1 MKTVLLTTLA
11 FLVVFSST
19 VYGQERQPREI
30 TQQTDKV
37 VRIGTDLVQTDVMV
51 FDRQGH
57 FVDNL
62 KREQFELRVDGN
74 SQQISF
80 FDIVA
85 AGSPEE
91 ESKLAAAHGET
102 KKPVSNR
109 VALRPEDIGRTLF
122 FFVDDLH
129 LSADS
134 VMTTRKLLLHWID
147 EEMGIKDRVG
157 IIAAS
162 GAVGFLQ
169 QLSDNKAVLRA
180 AVARLSF
187 RHSQLEDIE
196 RPTMNEFQ
204 ALAIEKNDPNMVAYF
219 FEATIRENPM
229 FSGRFAN
236 REAVES
242 HFRRRA
248 ASIARQ
254 SAGIATRMLSMLQ
267 SLLRSSSQLIGRK
280 LVFFISDGF
289 FPQTTVSDALEN
301 LRRVTDA
308 AARAGIVIYTVD
320 ARGLVVGLPEAR
332 SGASA
337 DRTGALA
344 RASLGQLFD
353 SQDGLNA
360 LAADTGGRAIRDTNA
375 LDAAVRKV
383 LHETSQYYVLAW
395 HSQPA
400 KPDNASFRRI
410 EVSIAGRPD
419 LTVRAKRGFYD
430 VPNNSLTSVS
440 KAGPQTKPAE
450 ELIDAVK
457 STYPG
462 SALAATLDLGYLYSP
477 DKGPLLAVSL
487 RVAGDA
493 LQGGKADGQVKSE
506 VDVFGLVIND
516 QGHTASTFKQT
527 LPVSPRSENRAHSG
541 APDAGYRDVIPLASG
556 LYQVRVA
563 ARDPIGRTGGAHQ
576 WIDIPEFKAGRL
588 ALSSVFVWE
597 RTAPDLT
604 SNEEPAAA
612 AAPKMNRQFES
623 TSHLRFMI
631 IIYNAAIPANG
642 EAPEIEI
649 QTRVLRGNKPVVSS
663 PPRKVSTAG
672 VRSLAQIPYGGEFS
686 LEGMAAGVYTIEV
699 TATDR
704 TTNVSAIQ
712 RSSFEI
718 R

>member
-1 MKTVLLTTLA
+1 MKTVFLTTLA
-11 FLVVFSST
+11 CLVVFSSSS
-19 VYGQERQPREI
+19 YAQQRQPKEI

-37 VRIGTDLVQTDVMV
+37 VRIGTDLLQTDVMV

-57 FVDNL
+57 FVDGL
-62 KREQFELRVDGN
+62 KREQFELRVDGKP
-74 SQQISF
+74 QQISF

-85 AGSPEE
+85 AGSTEE
-91 ESKLAAAHGET
+91 ESKLAAARGKT
-102 KKPVSNR
+102 KEPADKR
-109 VALRPEDIGRTLF
+109 VTVRPEAIGRTIF

-134 VMTTRKLLLHWID
+134 VMSTRRLLLRWVD
-147 EEMGIKDRVG
+147 EEMGIRDRVG

-180 AVARLSF
+180 AVGRLSF
-187 RHSQLEDIE
+187 RNSQVEDIE
-196 RPTMNEFQ
+196 RPSMNEFQ

-219 FEATIRENPM
+219 LEATIRENPM
-229 FSGRFAN
+229 FAGRFAN

-254 SAGIATRMLSMLQ
+254 SAGIATRMLSTLQ
-267 SLLRSSSQLIGRK
+267 SLLRSSGQLAGSK

-289 FPQTTVSDALEN
+289 FLQTTVSDALEN

-308 AARAGIVIYTVD
+308 AARDGIVIYTVD

-344 RASLGQLFD
+344 RASGGQLLD

-375 LDAAVRKV
+375 LEAAVRKV
-383 LHETSQYYVLAW
+383 LDETSQYYVLAW
-395 HSQPA
+395 HSQPT
-400 KPDNASFRRI
+400 KRDNASFRRI
-410 EVSIAGRPD
+410 EVSVAGRSD

-430 VPNNSLTSVS
+430 VPNNGVVS
-440 KAGPQTKPAE
+440 KPGTQKKPAE

-477 DKGPLLAVSL
+477 DRGSLLAVSL
-487 RVAGDA
+487 RLAGDA
-493 LQGGKADGQVKSE
+493 VQNGKADGRVRSE
-506 VDVFGLVIND
+506 VDVFGLVLDD
-516 QGHTASTFKQT
+516 QGHTASTFKQA
-527 LPVSPRSENRAHSG
+527 LLVSSNSENRAQGSP
-541 APDAGYRDVIPLASG
+541 ADIAYRSVIPLVSG

-563 ARDPIGRTGGAHQ
+563 ARDADGRTGGAHQ
-576 WIDIPEFKAGRL
+576 WIDIPEFQTGRL

-597 RTAPDLT
+597 RTAADLT
-604 SNEEPAAA
+604 SNETPADA
-612 AAPKMNRQFES
+612 AAPKMDRQFAS
-623 TSHLRFMI
+623 TSQLRFMI
-631 IIYNAAIPANG
+631 MIYNAAVPPNG
-642 EAPEIEI
+642 SAPEIEI
-649 QTRVLRGNKPVVSS
+649 QTQVLRDNKPVASS

-672 VRSLAQIPYGGEFS
+672 VTSLGQIPYGGEFS
-686 LEGMAAGVYTIEV
+686 LVGMASGVYTIEV
-699 TATDR
+699 KATDK
-704 TTNVSAIQ
+704 TTKANAFQ
-712 RSSFEI
+712 RSNFEI
-718 R
+718 K

>member
-1 MKTVLLTTLA
+1 MKTVFLTTLA
-11 FLVVFSST
+11 CLVVFSST
-19 VYGQERQPREI
+19 IYGHERQPKEI
-30 TQQTDKV
+30 TQQKDKV
-37 VRIGTDLVQTDVMV
+37 VRIGTDLLQTDVMV

-57 FVDNL
+57 FVDGL
-62 KREQFELRVDGN
+62 MREQFELRVDGKP
-74 SQQISF
+74 QEISF

-85 AGSPEE
+85 AGSKEE

-102 KKPVSNR
+102 KEPVSKR
-109 VALRPEDIGRTLF
+109 LAQRPEEIGRTLF

-134 VMTTRKLLLHWID
+134 VMSTRRLLLHWID

-187 RHSQLEDIE
+187 RNSQLEDIE
-196 RPTMNEFQ
+196 RPAMNEFQ

-219 FEATIRENPM
+219 LEATLRENPS
-229 FSGRFAN
+229 FTGRAAN
-236 REAVES
+236 REAAEG

-248 ASIARQ
+248 ASIARL
-254 SAGIATRMLSMLQ
+254 SAGMATRMLSTLQ
-267 SLLRSSSQLIGRK
+267 SLLRSSGQLTGRK

-289 FPQTTVSDALEN
+289 FLQTTVSDVLEN

-344 RASLGQLFD
+344 RASVGQLLD
-353 SQDGLNA
+353 SQDALNA

-383 LHETSQYYVLAW
+383 LNETSQYYVLAW

-400 KPDNASFRRI
+400 KRDNASFRRI
-410 EVSIAGRPD
+410 EVSVAGRPD
-419 LTVRAKRGFYD
+419 LTVRTKGGFYD
-430 VPNNSLTSVS
+430 LPNNSLTSLS
-440 KAGPQTKPAE
+440 KPGAQKRPAE

-457 STYPG
+457 STYPT
-462 SALAATLDLGYLYSP
+462 SALAAALDLGYMYSP

-487 RVAGDA
+487 RVAGDVIR
-493 LQGGKADGQVKSE
+493 GGKADGQVNTD
-506 VDVFGLVIND
+506 VDVFGLVLDD
-516 QGHTASTFKQT
+516 QGRTASTFKQT
-527 LPVSPRSENRAHSG
+527 LPVSPNSENPAHSG
-541 APDAGYRDVIPLASG
+541 APDVGYRDVIPLASG

-563 ARDPIGRTGGAHQ
+563 ARDAIGRTGGAHQ
-576 WIDIPEFKAGRL
+576 WIDIPEFPAGRL

-597 RTAPDLT
+597 RTAADLT

-612 AAPKMNRQFES
+612 AAPKMDRQFAS

-631 IIYNAAIPANG
+631 IIYNAATPANG
-642 EAPEIEI
+642 PAPEVEI
-649 QTRVLRGNKPVVSS
+649 QTRALRDNKPVVSS

-672 VRSLAQIPYGGEFS
+672 VKSLGQIPYGGEFS
-686 LEGMAAGVYTIEV
+686 LEGMAVGVYTIEV
-699 TATDR
+699 TATDK
-704 TTNVSAIQ
+704 TTNANAVQ

-718 R
+718 K

>member
-1 MKTVLLTTLA
+1 MKTMLPTTLS

-19 VYGQERQPREI
+19 IYGQGHQPRE
-30 TQQTDKV
+30 TGQQTGNV
-37 VRIGTDLVQTDVMV
+37 VRIGTDLFQTGVMV
-51 FDRQGH
+51 FDRQGR
-57 FVDNL
+57 FVDGL
-62 KREQFELRVDGN
+62 KREQFELRVDGKP
-74 SQQISF
+74 QQISF

-85 AGSPEE
+85 AGTPEE
-91 ESKLAAAHGET
+91 ESKLATVRGET
-102 KKPVSNR
+102 KKPLNNR
-109 VALRPEDIGRTLF
+109 VALGPEEIGRTIF

-134 VMTTRKLLLHWID
+134 VMSTRRLLLRWID
-147 EEMGIKDRVG
+147 KEMGIRDRAG

-187 RHSQLEDIE
+187 RNSQVEDIE
-196 RPTMNEFQ
+196 RPAMNEFQ

-219 FEATIRENPM
+219 LDATVRENPM
-229 FSGRFAN
+229 FSGRAVN

-254 SAGIATRMLSMLQ
+254 SAGITTRMLSTLHG
-267 SLLRSSSQLIGRK
+267 LLRSSAQLTGSK

-289 FPQTTVSDALEN
+289 FLQTTVSDALEN

-308 AARAGIVIYTVD
+308 AAHAGIVIYTVD

-344 RASLGQLFD
+344 RASGGQLFD

-383 LHETSQYYVLAW
+383 LDETSQYYILAW
-395 HSQPA
+395 HSQA
-400 KPDNASFRRI
+400 ARRDNASFRRI

-419 LTVRAKRGFYD
+419 LTVRAKRGFYEA
-430 VPNNSLTSVS
+430 PNNRFVS
-440 KAGPQTKPAE
+440 KPGAQKKPAE

-457 STYPG
+457 SSYPG
-462 SALAATLDLGYLYSP
+462 NALGASLDLGYLYSP

-487 RVAGDA
+487 RVAGAA
-493 LQGGKADGQVKSE
+493 LQGGNADGQVGSE
-506 VDVFGLVIND
+506 VDVFGLVLDD
-516 QGHTASTFKQT
+516 QGRNASTFKQT
-527 LPVSPRSENRAHSG
+527 LQVASSSESPANSSPA
-541 APDAGYRDVIPLASG
+541 DVGYRDVIPLASG
-556 LYQVRVA
+556 LYQVRAA
-563 ARDPIGRTGGAHQ
+563 ARDASGRIGGAHQ
-576 WIDIPEFKAGRL
+576 WIEIPEFQAGRL

-597 RTAPDLT
+597 RTVGDLT
-604 SNEEPAAA
+604 ANEQSGAA
-612 AAPKMNRQFES
+612 AAPKMDRQFAP
-623 TSHLRFMI
+623 TSQLRFMI
-631 IIYNAAIPANG
+631 MIYNAADPANG
-642 EAPEIEI
+642 SDSDIEI
-649 QTRVLRGNKPVVSS
+649 KTRVLRDNKPVVSS
-663 PPRKVSTAG
+663 PARKVSTTG
-672 VRSLAQIPYGGEFS
+672 LKSLGQIPYGGEFS
-686 LEGMAAGVYTIEV
+686 LEGMAAGVYIIEV
-699 TATDR
+699 TVTDR
-704 TTNVSAIQ
+704 ATNAIQ

-718 R
+718 K

>member
-1 MKTVLLTTLA
+1 MKTVLSTTLA

-19 VYGQERQPREI
+19 IYGQEHQPRE
-30 TQQTDKV
+30 TAQQTDKV
-37 VRIGTDLVQTDVMV
+37 VRIGTDLFQTDVMV
-51 FDRQGH
+51 FDRQGR
-57 FVDNL
+57 FVDGL
-62 KREQFELRVDGN
+62 KREEFELRVDGKP
-74 SQQISF
+74 QQISF

-85 AGSPEE
+85 AGTPHEA
-91 ESKLAAAHGET
+91 SKLATVRGET
-102 KKPVSNR
+102 KKPLNNR
-109 VALRPEDIGRTLF
+109 VALRPEEIGRTIF

-134 VMTTRKLLLHWID
+134 VMSTRRLLRRWID
-147 EEMGIKDRVG
+147 EEMGIRDRVG

-187 RHSQLEDIE
+187 RNSQVEDIE
-196 RPTMNEFQ
+196 RPAMNEFQ

-219 FEATIRENPM
+219 LEATVRENPM
-229 FSGRFAN
+229 FSGRAVN

-254 SAGIATRMLSMLQ
+254 SAGIATRMLATLQ
-267 SLLRSSSQLIGRK
+267 GLLRSSAQLTGSK

-289 FPQTTVSDALEN
+289 FLQTTVSDALEN

-308 AARAGIVIYTVD
+308 AAHAGIVIYTVD

-337 DRTGALA
+337 DQTGALA
-344 RASLGQLFD
+344 RASGGQLFD

-383 LHETSQYYVLAW
+383 LDETSQYYVLAW
-395 HSQPA
+395 HSQAA
-400 KPDNASFRRI
+400 KQDNASFRRI

-419 LTVRAKRGFYD
+419 LSVRAKRGFYD
-430 VPNNSLTSVS
+430 APNKRVVRKPGTQ
-440 KAGPQTKPAE
+440 KKPAE

-457 STYPG
+457 SSYPG
-462 SALAATLDLGYLYSP
+462 DALGVSLNLGYLYSP

-493 LQGGKADGQVKSE
+493 LQDRKADGQVRSE
-506 VDVFGLVIND
+506 VDVFGLVLDD
-516 QGHTASTFKQT
+516 QGRNASTFKQT
-527 LPVSPRSENRAHSG
+527 LQVASSSQNRANSSP
-541 APDAGYRDVIPLASG
+541 ADVGYRDVIPLASG

-563 ARDPIGRTGGAHQ
+563 ARDASGRIGGAHQ
-576 WIDIPEFKAGRL
+576 WIEIPEFQAGRL

-597 RTAPDLT
+597 RTAGDLT
-604 SNEEPAAA
+604 SNEQPSAA
-612 AAPKMNRQFES
+612 AAPKIDRQFAP
-623 TSHLRFMI
+623 TSQLRFMI
-631 IIYNAAIPANG
+631 MIYNAAAPANG
-642 EAPEIEI
+642 SVPEIEI
-649 QTRVLRGNKPVVSS
+649 RTRVLRDNKPVVSS
-663 PPRKVSTAG
+663 PARKVSTTG
-672 VRSLAQIPYGGEFS
+672 VKSLGQIPYGGEFS
-686 LEGMAAGVYTIEV
+686 LEGMAAGVYIIEV
-699 TATDR
+699 TVTNRAT
-704 TTNVSAIQ
+704 NAIQ

-718 R
+718 K